1 VLRYWFGDLEV
12 LAVLE
17 HNGVEGVPG
26 DTSPGLASQQL
37 ALTLDD
43 PRRFIDP
50 PSRLAA
56 RPSRRDAQR
65 P

>member
-1 VLRYWFGDLEV
+1 M
-12 LAVLE
+12 
-17 HNGVEGVPG
+17 VEGAPG

-43 PRRFIDP
+43 PEAHHRTTVK
-50 PSRLAA
+50 AA
-56 RPSRRDAQR
+56 QPSRRDAQR

>member
-1 VLRYWFGDLEV
+1 MGQRLTSRPEV
-12 LAVLE
+12 TSQSA
-17 HNGVEGVPG
+17 EGVPG

-43 PRRFIDP
+43 PERADDP